1 MVDDRSIRQL
11 NLQHRNALALAEPS
25 SSVGSR
31 SFRVVIWYQFQ
42 TTGTEPPDKRRHAV
56 GSFASIARKGPPRI
70 ATNHHF
76 CKAESGSSREAK
88 KNTAVSLSP
97 GADGCSGNHIDYHRF
112 QLCIREK
119 STLESLAKH
128 PPMLLVCSGICRP
141 RNQAKLFELLSSIA
155 GHLTQRDGTDS
166 GDTAFSEFSEIVF

>member
-119 STLESLAKH
+119 STRRVW
-128 PPMLLVCSGICRP
+128 PNIPRCCRL
-141 RNQAKLFELLSSIA
+141 RAVFTAADQAKTLRIVEFNCWTSDLARLDGIR
-155 GHLTQRDGTDS
+155 GHGFFRI
-166 GDTAFSEFSEIVF
+166 F